1 MVFAEYTGKA
11 TYGIIELCATV
22 FKSFIYIESFHLH
35 NIGVLGLR
43 ERNGDTDVKH
53 HFKGHRDRTW
63 KIKHA
68 CLSIQTHFTYT
79 HNS

>member
-11 TYGIIELCATV
+11 IHGIIELCATV

-43 ERNGDTDVKH
+43 ERNGDIDVKPP
-53 HFKGHRDRTW
+53 F
-63 KIKHA
+63 
-68 CLSIQTHFTYT
+68 
-79 HNS
+79 